1 MIERLKNEEIIGY
14 GCIVTTSIR
23 QKNKKE
29 LEKRLKET
37 KVYDLISHMMNPDN
51 IVIDV
56 ITGSYRKRKQ
66 LLEIIDTFEHNLLLR
81 RNPIGCIV
89 IPSISDLGTTI
100 SEIQENYSMLCD
112 KDVGVLVLD
121 NEELSTVDYSW
132 HYCKNPIDVIGNIE
146 KMSVSSIP
154 SRQGRKKKDLIV
166 TDEFKQLYW
175 YYENYFVPENIVY
188 YQANTLVGKITKVA
202 FNQLCDEYER
212 SAEYKTDELEQEQ
225 LYQISTKPK
234 RHGKA
239 PAEIAELHTGT
250 DIDQSVV
257 EAICIQLSISP
268 ITFQRYILK
277 GVGRKSMAK
286 AAFAYKR
293 QDIIDALTP
302 EK

>member
-1 MIERLKNEEIIGY
+1 MIERLKNERIIGY

-23 QKNKKE
+23 QKNKEE

-37 KVYDLISHMMNPDN
+37 KVYNLISHMMNPDN

-66 LLEIIDTFEHNLLLR
+66 LLEIIDTFEHNLPPS

-100 SEIQENYSMLCD
+100 PEIQENYSMLCD

-121 NEELSTVDYSW
+121 SEEHSTVDYSW
-132 HYCKNPIDVIGNIE
+132 QYCKNPMDVIGSIE
-146 KMSVSSIP
+146 KMSVSGIP
-154 SRQGRKKKDLIV
+154 TRQGRKTKDLIV

-188 YQANTLVGKITKVA
+188 YQTNTLVGKITKVA
-202 FNQLCDEYER
+202 FNRLCDKYER
-212 SAEYKTDELEQEQ
+212 SAEYKIDELEQEQ
-225 LYQISTKPK
+225 LYQISKKPK

-239 PAEIAELHTGT
+239 PAEIAELHPCT
-250 DIDQSVV
+250 DIDQCVI
-257 EAICIQLSISP
+257 EAICAQLSISP

-286 AAFAYKR
+286 AAFTYKR